1 MIVINQMIIQEFQY
15 GNLTSQ
21 YFANIYLN
29 ELDYFVKHTLKNNAY
44 VRYMDDFILLTYT
57 KEHAKYL
64 KEQINKFVNQHL
76 HLELNSKSQY
86 YPSVMG
92 VNFCG
97 YRIFSTHRLLRT
109 NSKKKI
115 KKKVKKWNKM
125 FDEGTLNLKA
135 AMQSLNSQRGHISH
149 CNSFTLE
156 KKVLNSCEFLYR
168 EQGTFLK
175 IPASRDLGT
184 LLE

>member
-1 MIVINQMIIQEFQY
+1 
-15 GNLTSQ
+15 
-21 YFANIYLN
+21 
-29 ELDYFVKHTLKNNAY
+29 
-44 VRYMDDFILLTYT
+44 MDDFILLTDT

-64 KEQINKFVNQHL
+64 KEQINKFVNQYL

-86 YPSVMG
+86 YPSAMG

-135 AMQSLNSQRGHISH
+135 AMQSLNSWRGHISH

-168 EQGTFLK
+168 E
-175 IPASRDLGT
+175 
-184 LLE
+184 